1 MRRYAKNVVEKVVPD
16 KLLKKIKIERGSTVS
31 SFMQFAL
38 IICPIPRLTK
48 TYWIQGVSHLVLFHI
63 KKTTKRGL
71 ELVSL
76 PHFPHDFLRQ
86 LFLTLYSNI
95 TIIVWVSNITKPT
108 IIVWVLLVF
117 EISGNMFILI
127 AHVPVCDYLNF
138 EIYNQKIKKI
148 TKKFRTKM

>member
-1 MRRYAKNVVEKVVPD
+1 MRRYAKNVVEEVVPD
-16 KLLKKIKIERGSTVS
+16 KLLKKIKIERASTVS
-31 SFMQFAL
+31 SFMQFAF

-76 PHFPHDFLRQ
+76 PHFPHDCWRKI
-86 LFLTLYSNI
+86 FLTLYSKI

-127 AHVPVCDYLNF
+127 A
-138 EIYNQKIKKI
+138 
-148 TKKFRTKM
+148 KFQSVTT

>member
-1 MRRYAKNVVEKVVPD
+1 MRNNYPD
-16 KLLKKIKIERGSTVS
+16 TLCTKCGGESSSRPTFKKKSKLSVS
-31 SFMQFAL
+31 LDQQCQVSCSLLLLCL
-38 IICPIPRLTK
+38 IPGLTK
-48 TYWIQGVSHLVLFHI
+48 TYWNQGVSHLVLFHI

-76 PHFPHDFLRQ
+76 PHFPYDFWGQ
-86 LFLTLYSNI
+86 IFLTLYSNI

-127 AHVPVCDYLNF
+127 AHVPVYDYINF
-138 EIYNQKIKKI
+138 EIYNQKIKK
-148 TKKFRTKM
+148 